1 MSHQVSDF
9 VEITASASDI
19 ADIEPNEDVGRVYE
33 IGINGI
39 GLMLADNPEQPD
51 TLPAV
56 IVPSLEPPRLATS
69 DTPFAQAVEQ
79 YTFEA
84 FHDWT
89 VGAGQKYLNRE
100 GATSRAFWDSEG
112 VDPFTERGE
121 LRLLETVSQ
130 SLAETYAGLRL
141 VVVGDDM
148 YALTDAAELTQFD
161 GSSWQTPITITN
173 GAPITLITDLAS
185 DGQYWYAAHDE
196 TGVVRG
202 QATDPAAAWSTED
215 VVALRWAAG
224 RICAAVKAGS
234 SATPNRFTTLA
245 PDGTEELVGGHL
257 ELDAGWTI
265 VPGGVAGGHFFFGAH
280 CGDQG
285 LVYAWQLG
293 VDSEGNFH
301 VPYVAWDMPQGLV
314 PVTIDGAADEVWI
327 RAFRSEGPSAGDVS
341 IYRGVPG
348 SGLTPFLVAELG
360 PTEREGGFVE
370 VDDLLCFSW
379 EDTAGDAALGAVN
392 LATGGYSRWLLGKEA
407 GVVRSVAEYRG
418 FEVFTISGF
427 GVYLQDA
434 ATYETAGWLRTS
446 IIDAASGL
454 EKILDEVTLEIS
466 PQLAG
471 ESVELKYTLDQGA
484 TYTSMGTV
492 ATAGAQRAA
501 YRPALRTGTFG
512 LEILL
517 GGDGSSRAT
526 VAMVMPRFHAVG
538 LRDRLITVRVKCEDN
553 MTGVN
558 GAPLPDNGKGHGS
571 ELMRSLLVLGR
582 SRVKFQDVDWHIS
595 GVSDVMEVVQVRAER
610 TALYDPSKGE
620 RVISGTVE
628 LALRK
633 SE

>member
-1 MSHQVSDF
+1 MGHSVSDF
-9 VEITASASDI
+9 VEITASASSI
-19 ADIEPNEDVGRVYE
+19 ADIDDNPEVGRIYE
-33 IGINGI
+33 VAINGV
-39 GLMLADNPEQPD
+39 GLMLEDTPENPQ

-69 DTPFAQAVEQ
+69 DTPFAQAVEH

-100 GATSRAFWDSEG
+100 GHTSRAFWDSEG
-112 VDPFTERGE
+112 VDPFTVRGE
-121 LRLLETVSQ
+121 LRLLESVSQ
-130 SLAETYAGLRL
+130 SLASTYEGLRL

-148 YALTDAAELTQFD
+148 YAQTDDAELTQYD
-161 GSSWQTPITITN
+161 GSSWQTPITISDG
-173 GAPITLITDLAS
+173 GAITAISDLTS
-185 DGQYWYAAHDE
+185 DGQYWYAAYDG
-196 TGVVRG
+196 TGVIRG

-215 VVALRWAAG
+215 VVSLAWAAG

-234 SATPNRFTTLA
+234 SSTPNRFTTLA

-257 ELDAGWTI
+257 TLDEGWTI
-265 VPGGVAGGHFFFGAH
+265 VPGGVAGGHFYFGAYT
-280 CGDQG
+280 GDQG
-285 LVYAWQLG
+285 MLYAWQLG
-293 VDSEGNFH
+293 VASEGNFH
-301 VPYVAWDMPQGLV
+301 VPFVAWDMPQGLV
-314 PVTIDGAADEVWI
+314 PRRVAGAADEVWV

-341 IYRGVPG
+341 IYRAVPG

-360 PTEREGGFVE
+360 VTEVEGDFVE
-370 VDDLLCFSW
+370 VDDLLVFSW

-392 LATGGYSRWLLGKEA
+392 LATGGYARWLLGKQT

-418 FEVFTISGF
+418 FEVFTIDGH

-434 ATYETAGWLRTS
+434 SSYETAGWLRTS
-446 IIDAASGL
+446 IVDAASGL
-454 EKILDEVTLEIS
+454 EKILDEVVLETT
-466 PQLAG
+466 PLLLD
-471 ESVELKYTLDQGA
+471 EEVELSYTLDQGA
-484 TYTSMGTV
+484 TYTSMGSV
-492 ATAGAQRAA
+492 ATVGAQRAA
-501 YRPALRTGTFG
+501 YTPALRTGTFG
-512 LEILL
+512 IQIDLV
-517 GGDGSSRAT
+517 GGGTTQTT
-526 VAMVMPRFHAVG
+526 VAMVQPRFHAVG
-538 LRDRLITVRVKCEDN
+538 LRDRLITIRVKCYDF

-558 GAPLPDNGKGHGS
+558 EAPLPDNGRGHGS

-610 TALYDPSKGE
+610 IGIYDPNLGE
-620 RVISGTVE
+620 RSIGGVVE